1 MYINEVRKN
10 CGRGGRGGR
19 RRWVPCHQQGS
30 GRYVHRRRDDVVSNR
45 HVLGVCRPTERNRPR
60 AGDFVDIADINNDVS
75 KEHEVLS
82 AFATKGVD
90 LVVTSV
96 ASATGSAAA
105 IRRLDNADVPV
116 VCYNTCLAPPLDEQ
130 LTEAFVTNDQKGL
143 GTSTGR
149 AVAAH
154 LEGRHKPAKVAYLT
168 CETYDVC
175 KARRAG
181 LDEALSGLDVQTVSA
196 QEGYVVDA
204 ATPVATAM
212 LAAHPDIDVFIA
224 ENEDGIVAAAKA
236 VEARGL
242 QGRVAVFGIG
252 MNPTVAQLLLAEP
265 AVVEHTTGQD
275 AAAWADEVVAV
286 AIATRDGTGA
296 GDYLHFTPSPEFGRD
311 NLAAV
316 KQYLAAHQ

>member
-1 MYINEVRKN
+1 MRFARIAAAAAVVVVAGGCHATNSGADGTYTVGVTTLFPTGTFSEFVDRLNEI
-10 CGRGGRGGR
+10 G
-19 RRWVPCHQQGS
+19 PAQGIS
-30 GRYVHRRRDDVVSNR
+30 
-45 HVLGVCRPTERNRPR
+45 
-60 AGDFVDIADINNDVS
+60 FDIADINNDVS

-212 LAAHPDIDVFIA
+212 LAAHPDIDVLIA

-296 GDYLHFTPSPEFGRD
+296 GDYLHFTPSPEFSRE